1 MPIPVPPPELDL
13 EPNNLKQF
21 DVRTEVLPMRYPFY
35 LALLGILVASG
46 CDPKISDRMHSEHR
60 REVVRH
66 RNKHNSAI
74 RESWNAMTGYQL
86 TNAPLKA
93 TTRTCED
100 APTGGLLTESPHLY
114 SADGALTVTLSYVTS
129 VGSEGN
135 VRFCYLTP
143 DGKQNPTL
151 HLKAGEH
158 LRLQLRNETTLIQS
172 TSSMAMD
179 MSGHGAPCG
188 SAVMTDQT
196 TNLHFHGTSAK
207 PVCHQDDALRTMVNP
222 GESFDYDVVIPVDE
236 PPGLHW
242 YHPHIHGLSEA
253 ATQGGASGAIVIEG
267 IEQAVAEV
275 RGLPQRLIVVRD
287 HLLPPGVTETETM
300 PAWDL
305 SINGSLIR
313 YPSDEHPSATM
324 IANRDEVWRVLN
336 SAADAMIDLEVD
348 YDGIAQPLTI
358 VALDGVPVNLRSTAA
373 VNKGPKT
380 KGAPS
385 TAPSG
390 NLLTATHY
398 LLAPGNRVEF
408 IISPPNASVKVAK
421 LITRYVDTGPGGD
434 LDPMR
439 PLLDIKLAPKLPAT
453 PDASIA
459 GNVLPQTT
467 TGAVNQRFAGLD
479 TTKPTITRKLYFSS
493 EDRNDDT
500 DFYIVVDGTEP
511 TLFNPHLPP
520 AITTTQGTTEDWVI
534 ENRTQE
540 LHSFHIHQIHFLL
553 LERNGVAVTEAEK
566 QYMDVINVPYW
577 TGEGPYPTV
586 KLRMDFR
593 GDIAGDFMYHCHIL
607 EHEDKGMMAVIR
619 VLPARGQ
626 SPHVTK

>member
-1 MPIPVPPPELDL
+1 
-13 EPNNLKQF
+13 
-21 DVRTEVLPMRYPFY
+21 
-35 LALLGILVASG
+35 
-46 CDPKISDRMHSEHR
+46 
-60 REVVRH
+60 
-66 RNKHNSAI
+66 
-74 RESWNAMTGYQL
+74 MTGYQL
-86 TNAPLKA
+86 ADAPMHSGARK
-93 TTRTCED
+93 CED
-100 APTGGLLTESPHLY
+100 APTGGLLAESPHLY
-114 SADGALTVTLSYVTS
+114 SADGALTLTLSYVTS

-158 LRLQLRNETTLIQS
+158 LRLKLRNDTKLIQS

-179 MSGHGAPCG
+179 MSGHGEPCG
-188 SAVMTDQT
+188 SAMMTDQT

-222 GESFDYDVVIPVDE
+222 GESFDYDVVIPADE

-275 RGLPQRLIVVRD
+275 RGMPQRLITVRD
-287 HLLPPGVTETETM
+287 HLLPPGITENETM

-313 YPSDEHPSATM
+313 YPAYEHPSATM
-324 IANRDEVWRVLN
+324 LANRAEIWRVLN

-348 YDGIAQPLTI
+348 YDGVAQPLTI
-358 VALDGVPVNLRSTAA
+358 VALDGVPVNLKSHAA
-373 VNKGPKT
+373 TSKDAPNKSKANIAANS
-380 KGAPS
+380 K
-385 TAPSG
+385 
-390 NLLTATHY
+390 LLTVTHY
-398 LLAPGNRVEF
+398 LLAPGNRLEF
-408 IISPPNASVKVAK
+408 IINPPDASVKVAK

-439 PLLDIKLAPKLPAT
+439 PLLDIKVVPQHSVTA
-453 PDASIA
+453 DASIA
-459 GNVLPQTT
+459 KNMLPRAT
-467 TGAVNQRFAGLD
+467 TGPMNHRFAGLD
-479 TTKPTITRKLYFSS
+479 NTAPTVTRKLYFSS
-493 EDRNDDT
+493 QDRDDDT

-511 TLFNPHLPP
+511 ALFNPHLPP
-520 AITTTQGTTEDWVI
+520 AITTTQGTSEDWII
-534 ENRTQE
+534 ENRTKE

-553 LERNGVAVTEAEK
+553 LERNGVAVAEAEK

-577 TGEGPYPTV
+577 SGEGPYPTV

-593 GDIAGDFMYHCHIL
+593 GDIVGDFMYHCHIL

-619 VLPARGQ
+619 VLPHGIGH
-626 SPHVTK
+626 SM